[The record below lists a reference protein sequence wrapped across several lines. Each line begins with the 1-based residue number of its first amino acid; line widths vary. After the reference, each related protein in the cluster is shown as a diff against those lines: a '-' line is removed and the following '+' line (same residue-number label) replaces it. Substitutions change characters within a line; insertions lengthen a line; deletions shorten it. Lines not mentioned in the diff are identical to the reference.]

1 LAGLKSYFYCSEGC
15 GGSGPN
21 THGSSNVPS
30 NVASPR
36 VVEEEVEQN
45 GEESAHVQAQEGIS
59 VFNSDH
65 IISDL
70 SLHILIDQFAP
81 NIRDEVRR
89 AFIAKGPTQPIS
101 DRFPQSRNKRS
112 FQIKWFKKHSWL
124 EYSLKKNC
132 AYCFYCYLFKH
143 DMMDDKFCYD
153 AFTKLGFSQWKN
165 AYLAFPTHVG
175 GPKSIHNNA
184 TTSFHDFSNQRA
196 SVKNKISTYSKYALV
211 KYESRL
217 EPSLSV
223 VAYLALQG
231 ESFRGHDKTSV
242 LLNRGN
248 FLEMLD
254 WYKERNEEVKQA
266 FDELCPKNAQ
276 MTSGMI

>member
-1 LAGLKSYFYCSEGC
+1 LAGLKSYFYYSEGC
-15 GGSGPN
+15 GSSGPN
-21 THGSSNVPS
+21 THGSVNFLSL
-30 NVASPR
+30 R

-45 GEESAHVQAQEGIS
+45 GEEFAHVQTQEGIT
-59 VFNSDH
+59 VFDPDH
-65 IISDL
+65 IISDPGL
-70 SLHILIDQFAP
+70 RIPIDQFAP

-89 AFIAKGPTQPIS
+89 AFIAKGPTQPIGHKFS
-101 DRFPQSRNKRS
+101 QSRDKRS
-112 FQIKWFKKHSWL
+112 FQIKWFEKHSWL
-124 EYSLKKNC
+124 EYSLEKNC
-132 AYCFYCYLFKH
+132 AYCFYYYLLKH
-143 DMMDDKFCYD
+143 DRMDDKFCYD
-153 AFTKLGFSQWKN
+153 AFTKLDFSQWKN

-175 GPKSIHNNA
+175 GPKNIHNNA
-184 TTSFHDFSNQRA
+184 VTSFHDFSNQRA
-196 SVKNKISTYSKYALV
+196 SVKNKVLTYSQDALIT
-211 KYESRL
+211 YETRL
-217 EPSLSV
+217 EASLSV